1 MENKTVVYIAGC
13 WDFCHNGHI
22 NILKKAATM
31 GDLLVVGINS
41 DKFIWSYKKVKT
53 HYNENDRLNTIR
65 NLDYVDMA
73 FILEDHESQRK
84 YIDIFKPT
92 IIVHGSDWKGDSL
105 YKQMNITKEQI
116 EKYNIQF
123 KFPEYTKGVS
133 STLLRS
139 KVNC

>member
-22 NILKKAATM
+22 NILEKASKM
-31 GDLLVVGINS
+31 GDLLVVGVNS
-41 DKFIWSYKKVKT
+41 DHFIYSYKQLKC
-53 HYNENDRLNTIR
+53 HYNESDRLNTVR
-65 NLDYVDMA
+65 KLKFVDMV

-123 KFPEYTKGVS
+123 RFPEYTPGVS

-139 KVNC
+139 NINK

>member
-1 MENKTVVYIAGC
+1 MNTNQTVVYIAGC

-22 NILKKAATM
+22 NILKKAKEM
-31 GDLLVVGINS
+31 GDLLVVGVNS
-41 DKFIWSYKKVKT
+41 DKFIYSYKKLKT
-53 HYNENDRLNTIR
+53 HFNENDRLNAIR
-65 NLDYVDMA
+65 ELDFVDMA
-73 FILEDHESQRK
+73 FILEDHASQRK
-84 YIDIFKPT
+84 YIDIFRPS

-105 YKQMNITKEQI
+105 YKQMNITKEQM

-139 KVNC
+139 QV